1 MSNAHHDHTQDHQ
14 SPIRTPRQLITVI
27 VISLLAPVIIIIL
40 LVHFVVNGT
49 RPNAGADAQTASA
62 IDARIAPVAGF
73 EIRDANAP
81 RVFQTGEAVFKA
93 VCATCHAAGVAG
105 APKFGDNAS
114 WAKYIQ
120 TGLEEMVKVAIAG
133 KGAMPAKG
141 GNPDL
146 DDFEVAR
153 AVAYM
158 ANGSGASFKEPE
170 APAPAAPAATADASG
185 AAPADAAAPAAGAP
199 AAAASV
205 PAPAPAAPATPA
217 SAPTSP
223 AAAAAPAAAA
233 PTAAASTG
241 DGKKL
246 YDSTC
251 FACHGTGVAG
261 APKFGDKAAWA
272 KYIATGMDTMV
283 ATAIAGKGAMPP
295 KGGAAN
301 ATEADI
307 RATVQYMVDA
317 AK

>member
-1 MSNAHHDHTQDHQ
+1 MSNTHHDHTEEHQ

-27 VISLLAPVIIIIL
+27 VLSFIVPIIIIL
-40 LVHFVVNGT
+40 LLVNFVVSGT
-49 RPNAGADAQTASA
+49 KTNAGADAQTPEA
-62 IDARIAPVAGF
+62 IEARIAPVAGF

-81 RVFQTGEAVFKA
+81 KVFQTGEAVFKA

-105 APKFGDNAS
+105 APKFGDPAS
-114 WAKYIQ
+114 WAKYVA
-120 TGLEEMVKVAIAG
+120 TGFEAMVNVAIHG

-146 DDFEVAR
+146 DDFEIAR

-158 ANGSGASFKEPE
+158 ANNSGGKFPEPVE
-170 APAPAAPAATADASG
+170 PKAPAAPAEATADA
-185 AAPADAAAPAAGAP
+185 A
-199 AAAASV
+199 

-217 SAPTSP
+217 AP
-223 AAAAAPAAAA
+223 AAAAPAAPA
-233 PTAAASTG
+233 PVAAASPG

-246 YDSTC
+246 YDATC
-251 FACHGTGVAG
+251 FACHGTGIAG

-272 KYIATGMDTMV
+272 KYVATGMDAMV
-283 ATAIAGKGAMPP
+283 AAAIAGKGAMPP
-295 KGGAAN
+295 KGGASGAS
-301 ATEADI
+301 EADI

>member
-1 MSNAHHDHTQDHQ
+1 MSNAHHDHTEEHQ

-27 VISLLAPVIIIIL
+27 LLAFIAPIIIIL
-40 LVHFVVNGT
+40 LLVNFVVSGNKT
-49 RPNAGADAQTASA
+49 NAGADAQAPEA
-62 IDARIAPVAGF
+62 IAARIAPVAGF

-81 RVFQTGEAVFKA
+81 KVFQTGEAVFKA

-105 APKFGDNAS
+105 APKFGDPAS
-114 WAKYIQ
+114 WAKYIA
-120 TGLEEMVKVAIAG
+120 TGFEEMVKVAIAG

-158 ANGSGASFKEPE
+158 ANNSGGKFPEPAEPKPAAPTQASADA
-170 APAPAAPAATADASG
+170 APAAGMPAPAAPVAAAPAAPAAPAAAS
-185 AAPADAAAPAAGAP
+185 AAPAPVAAAG
-199 AAAASV
+199 
-205 PAPAPAAPATPA
+205 
-217 SAPTSP
+217 
-223 AAAAAPAAAA
+223 
-233 PTAAASTG
+233 ASTG

-251 FACHGTGVAG
+251 FACHGAGIAG

-283 ATAIAGKGAMPP
+283 ATAISGKGAMPP

-301 ATEADI
+301 ASEAEI

>member
-49 RPNAGADAQTASA
+49 RTNAGADAQTPAA

-81 RVFQTGEAVFKA
+81 RVFQTGEAVYKA

-105 APKFGDNAS
+105 APKFGDNGS

-158 ANGSGASFKEPE
+158 ANASGASFKEPE
-170 APAPAAPAATADASG
+170 APAPAAPAATADAS
-185 AAPADAAAPAAGAP
+185 AAAPAAAAP
-199 AAAASV
+199 AAAAAV
-205 PAPAPAAPATPA
+205 PAPAPAAPAAPA
-217 SAPTSP
+217 AAPTSP

-251 FACHGTGVAG
+251 FACHGAGVAG

>member
-1 MSNAHHDHTQDHQ
+1 MSNAHHDHTQDHE

-27 VISLLAPVIIIIL
+27 LISLIAPVIIIIL

-49 RPNAGADAQTASA
+49 RPNAGADAQNPQA
-62 IDARIAPVAGF
+62 IAARIAPVAGF

-158 ANGSGASFKEPE
+158 ANASGASFKEPE
-170 APAPAAPAATADASG
+170 APAAPAPAATADAAG
-185 AAPADAAAPAAGAP
+185 AAPAGTAPAG
-199 AAAASV
+199 
-205 PAPAPAAPATPA
+205 
-217 SAPTSP
+217 
-223 AAAAAPAAAA
+223 AAPAAAA
-233 PTAAASTG
+233 PTAAAPATPAAAPAAGPAAAAASPTPAPPAAVAAASTG

-295 KGGAAN
+295 KGGAAT

>member
-1 MSNAHHDHTQDHQ
+1 MSNTHHDHTEEHQ

-27 VISLLAPVIIIIL
+27 VLSFIVPIIIIL
-40 LVHFVVNGT
+40 LLVNFVVSGT
-49 RPNAGADAQTASA
+49 KTNAGADAQTPEA
-62 IDARIAPVAGF
+62 IEARIAPVAGF

-81 RVFQTGEAVFKA
+81 KVFQTGEAVFKA

-105 APKFGDNAS
+105 APKFGDPAS
-114 WAKYIQ
+114 WAKYVA
-120 TGLEEMVKVAIAG
+120 TGFEAMVNVAIHG

-146 DDFEVAR
+146 DDFEIAR

-158 ANGSGASFKEPE
+158 ANNSGGKFPEPVE
-170 APAPAAPAATADASG
+170 PKAPAAPAEATADA
-185 AAPADAAAPAAGAP
+185 A
-199 AAAASV
+199 

-217 SAPTSP
+217 AP
-223 AAAAAPAAAA
+223 AAAAPAAPA
-233 PTAAASTG
+233 PVAAASTG

-246 YDSTC
+246 YDATC
-251 FACHGTGVAG
+251 FACHGTGIAG

-272 KYIATGMDTMV
+272 KYVATGMDAMV
-283 ATAIAGKGAMPP
+283 AAAIAGKGAMPP
-295 KGGAAN
+295 KGGASGAS
-301 ATEADI
+301 EADI

>member
-1 MSNAHHDHTQDHQ
+1 MSNAHHDHTEVHQ
-14 SPIRTPRQLITVI
+14 SPIRTPRQLITVVGLSFI
-27 VISLLAPVIIIIL
+27 VPIIIIL
-40 LVHFVVNGT
+40 LLVNFVVSGT
-49 RPNAGADAQTASA
+49 KTNAGANAQAPETIA
-62 IDARIAPVAGF
+62 ARIAPVAGF

-81 RVFQTGEAVFKA
+81 KVFQTGEAVFKA

-105 APKFGDNAS
+105 APKFGDPAS

-120 TGLEEMVKVAIAG
+120 TGFEEMVSVAIKG

-158 ANGSGASFKEPE
+158 ANNSGAKFPEPAE
-170 APAPAAPAATADASG
+170 PKAPAAPAEATADA
-185 AAPADAAAPAAGAP
+185 APATGAEAP
-199 AAAASV
+199 AAAAPAV
-205 PAPAPAAPATPA
+205 PAEP
-217 SAPTSP
+217 
-223 AAAAAPAAAA
+223 AAPAAAA
-233 PTAAASTG
+233 PAPAAPVAAAGASTG

-246 YDSTC
+246 YDTTC
-251 FACHGTGVAG
+251 FACHGAGIAG

-283 ATAIAGKGAMPP
+283 ATAISGKGAMPP
-295 KGGAAN
+295 KGGATGAS
-301 ATEADI
+301 EADI